1 MFITAVL
8 AATLVV
14 AVGCGNATAAQP
26 CWRTV
31 IQDWYDGKIDGNY
44 SASCYREA
52 LKNAPDD
59 LKMYSDLPEDLDR
72 ALQTKTRSLSGV
84 ESAAKTVES
93 KTAANGRNKPKG
105 PVGRVLEELGPSR
118 ADSVPIPLLV
128 LASLALLLIAAG
140 AGGMLTRRLAA
151 KRVKSRDDD

>member
-1 MFITAVL
+1 MLTTVAL
-8 AATLVV
+8 AAALLV
-14 AVGCGNATAAQP
+14 AAGCGNATAAAQP

-59 LKMYSDLPEDLDR
+59 LRMYSDLPEDLDR
-72 ALQTKTRSLSGV
+72 ALQTKARSLSGIQH
-84 ESAAKTVES
+84 AAKTVPS
-93 KTAANGRNKPKG
+93 KAAANGRNKPRG
-105 PVGRVLEELGPSR
+105 PVGRVLEELGPKR

-140 AGGMLTRRLAA
+140 AGGLVTRRLAA
-151 KRVKSRDDD
+151 RRVKSRDD

>member
-1 MFITAVL
+1 MLITVAL
-8 AATLVV
+8 AAALFV
-14 AVGCGNATAAQP
+14 AFGCGNAAAAQP

-31 IQDWYDGKIDGNY
+31 IQDWYDGKIDGDY

-59 LKMYSDLPEDLDR
+59 LKMYSDLPDDLDR

-84 ESAAKTVES
+84 DGAAVTVQSAKD
-93 KTAANGRNKPKG
+93 GRNKAKG

-140 AGGMLTRRLAA
+140 AGGMVTRRLAA
-151 KRVKSRDDD
+151 KRAKSRDD